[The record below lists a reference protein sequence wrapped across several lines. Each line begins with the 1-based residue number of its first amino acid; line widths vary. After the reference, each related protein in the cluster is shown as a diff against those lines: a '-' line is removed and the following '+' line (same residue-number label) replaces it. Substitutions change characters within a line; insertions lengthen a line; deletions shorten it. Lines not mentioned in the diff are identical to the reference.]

1 MNKLHSAVRGVYQ
14 SAKEKA
20 AVASV
25 AVATTV
31 LSIQAQAASLLPAD
45 ALATVATS
53 AQDTATDIVGDL
65 LPVAIAVTITFAV
78 IGWTRKGMGKS
89 GLK

>member
-1 MNKLHSAVRGVYQ
+1 MKFLNSLF
-14 SAKEKA
+14 A
-20 AVASV
+20 AAGLGL
-25 AVATTV
+25 
-31 LSIQAQAASLLPAD
+31 LSIQAQAASMLPAD
-45 ALATVATS
+45 ALSTVATS

-78 IGWTRKGMGKS
+78 IGWTRKGMGKA